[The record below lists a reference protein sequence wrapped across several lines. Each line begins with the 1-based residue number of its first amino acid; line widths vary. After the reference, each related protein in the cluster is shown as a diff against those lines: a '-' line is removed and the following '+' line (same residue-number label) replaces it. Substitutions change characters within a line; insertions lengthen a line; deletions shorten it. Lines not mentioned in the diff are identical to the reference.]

1 MNIYQ
6 AVADRAMQFVE
17 GGECRFGQRQDADR
31 QGERATVSLS
41 DQRQKEWNNWLLG
54 EGPLSRESERFVL
67 MIAAEGI

>member
-1 MNIYQ
+1 
-6 AVADRAMQFVE
+6 MQFVE
-17 GGECRFGQRQDADR
+17 GGECRFGQRQDADG
-31 QGERATVSLS
+31 QSERATVFLS